1 MRDAEQLF
9 EGRVSEG
16 RFSGFGHLMPHR
28 VQEVLLVASMY
39 DAFTLEEGGRLTELL
54 LSEYRELNLSFP
66 PHVTRVSS
74 GEEALAHLEGRRF
87 DLVITMSRLGDM
99 AAVDLAHAIK
109 DRRPDL
115 PIFNLA
121 FNPRELKYVRET
133 DRDRV
138 IDRYFLWT
146 GDVRLLTGIIKSGE
160 DRMNVAHDTA
170 YGDVRWILLIE
181 DSVRFYSSY
190 LPTLYTE
197 VLVQTQSL
205 MAEGINL
212 SHRLLRL
219 RARPKILLATDFE
232 EAWELYEAYKDSLLG
247 VISDG
252 RFLWR
257 GEHREDAGP
266 EFIRRVKKVDPHTPA
281 VLQSTNA
288 ELAVV
293 ADRIGAGFI
302 HKNSRS
308 LLQEL
313 RRFMLQNFGFGDFV
327 FRMPDGEEVGRA
339 DDLRSLEEVLRRVPV
354 ESIRYH
360 AGRDHFSNWLRA
372 RTEFGLASVIRP
384 RKVSEFADTEEL
396 RDFLVASIARFRL
409 ESQAGVVADF
419 SRRHFDTD
427 STFVRIGGGSL
438 GGKGRGLAFMNSV
451 LHGYGVTNLHPG
463 TVIQVP
469 PTAVVGTDVFDT
481 FMQRNDLSDAVLGEV
496 ADERVA
502 ELFLE
507 NKLPESIYGDLEA
520 FLEQVRYPLAVR
532 SSSLLEDSQFQ
543 PFAGVYATYML
554 PNSHADLR
562 VRLDQ
567 LCDAIKLVYA
577 SAYSRAAKGYIE
589 ATGNR
594 IEEEKM
600 AVIIQQM
607 IGQRHGD
614 VDYPHFAG
622 VAHSSNFYPSG
633 SLAPSDG
640 VVTVA
645 LGLGRTVVEGGKAL
659 RFSPANPKVLP
670 QFGTNEDW
678 LRNSQRQFFALD
690 VSDPDRY
697 PSSHDDFNLVLL
709 DLEAAEGHGT
719 LDAVGSVYSPEN
731 DVIYDG
737 IQRPGVRLVSFAH
750 VLKSGLFPLAEILEL
765 LLELGRRTMSAE
777 VEIEFAVV
785 LGDGKEKPHQF
796 GFLQIRPLAAGFDA
810 PDIPEDLLWGDDAV
824 VATNTALGNG
834 SYAELRDILYVPPEL
849 FDRGSTVDIAA
860 EIGRL
865 NQRFV
870 EAGTPYLL
878 LGPGRWGS
886 SDRWLGI
893 PVRWDQISGAQV
905 IVETDL
911 VDFKV
916 TPSQGSHFFQN
927 LTSFQVGYL
936 TVNKG
941 QGQSRLD
948 WDWLAAQDARPAGDW
963 VRHIRLPAPLTVLID
978 GRTRRGVVLR
988 PTEDNPPAET
998 DSVRD

>member
-1 MRDAEQLF
+1 MLDGEHIF
-9 EGRVSEG
+9 EGYQTEG
-16 RFSGFGHLMPHR
+16 RFGGFGHLMPHR

-54 LSEYRELNLSFP
+54 LGEYRELNLSFP

-74 GEEALAHLEGRRF
+74 GEEALAHIEGRRF

-99 AAVDLAHAIK
+99 ATVELAHAIK

-121 FNPRELKYVRET
+121 FNPRELQYIREADT
-133 DRDRV
+133 DRV
-138 IDRYFLWT
+138 IDRYFMWN
-146 GDVRLLTGIIKSGE
+146 GDVRLLTGIIKSVE
-160 DRMNVAHDTA
+160 DRMNVAHDTKF
-170 YGDVRWILLIE
+170 GGVRWILLIE

-205 MAEGINL
+205 MEEGINL

-232 EAWELYEAYKDSLLG
+232 EAWEFYEAYKDSLLG

-252 RFLWR
+252 RFPWNGVDR
-257 GEHREDAGP
+257 PDAGP
-266 EFIRRVKKVDPHTPA
+266 EFIRRVKQEDRHTPA

-288 ELAVV
+288 ELAIE

-302 HKNSRS
+302 HKHSRT

-327 FRMPDGEEVGRA
+327 FRMPDGTEVGRA
-339 DDLRSLEEVLRRVPV
+339 GDLRGLEEKLRTVPV
-354 ESIRYH
+354 ESIGHH
-360 AGRDHFSNWLRA
+360 ADRDHFSNWLRA

-384 RKVSEFADTEEL
+384 RKVSEFENPEDL
-396 RDFLVASIARFRL
+396 RDYLVASIQRFRT

-419 SRRHFDTD
+419 SRRTFDK
-427 STFVRIGGGSL
+427 SSPFVRIGGGSL

-451 LHGYGVTNLHPG
+451 LHSYGVTDMFPG
-463 TVIQVP
+463 TIIQVP
-469 PTAVVGTDVFDT
+469 PTGVVGTDVFDG
-481 FMQRNDLSDAVLGEV
+481 FMSRDNLREQVLVDIE
-496 ADERVA
+496 EEKVA
-502 ELFLE
+502 ELFLHT
-507 NKLPESIYGDLEA
+507 KLPENIYGDLEA
-520 FLEQVRYPLAVR
+520 FLDQVRYPLAVR

-554 PNSHADLR
+554 PNSHEDLK

-577 SAYSRAAKGYIE
+577 SAYSHAAKSYIE

-600 AVIIQQM
+600 AVIVQQM

-614 VDYPHFAG
+614 VDYPHFSG

-633 SLAPSDG
+633 DMSPTDG
-640 VVTVA
+640 VATVA

-659 RFSPANPKVLP
+659 RFSPANPLVLP
-670 QFGTNEDW
+670 QFGSTEDW
-678 LRNSQRQFFALD
+678 LNNSQRKFFALD

-697 PSSHDDFNLVLL
+697 PAGRDDFNLVLL
-709 DLEAAEGHGT
+709 DLDVAEKHGT
-719 LDAVGSVYSPEN
+719 MDAIGSVYSRDN
-731 DVIYDG
+731 DAIYDG
-737 IQRPGVRLVSFAH
+737 VHRPGVRLVSFAH
-750 VLKSGLFPLAEILEL
+750 ILKSKLFPLAETLEL
-765 LLELGRRTMSAE
+765 LLDLGRSTMSSE

-785 LGDGKEKPHQF
+785 MGDGREQRHQF
-796 GFLQIRPLAAGFDA
+796 GFLQIRPLAAGYDA
-810 PDIPEDLLWGDDAV
+810 PDIPEDILWSENAIVSTD
-824 VATNTALGNG
+824 TALGNG
-834 SYAELRDILYVPPEL
+834 RYCGLKDILYVPPEL
-849 FDRGSTVDIAA
+849 FDRGRTVEIAA

-865 NQRFV
+865 NRRFV
-870 EAGTPYLL
+870 ESATPYLL

-886 SDRWLGI
+886 ADRWLGI
-893 PVRWDQISGAQV
+893 PVRWDEISGAQV

-911 VDFKV
+911 EEFKV

-941 QGQSRLD
+941 QGESRLD
-948 WDWLAAQDARPAGDW
+948 WDWLAAQDAQSAGTF
-963 VRHIRLPAPLTVLID
+963 VRHIELTDPLTVLID
-978 GRTRRGVVLR
+978 GRTRRGVVLQ
-988 PTEDNPPAET
+988 PAEGT
-998 DSVRD
+998 E